1 MASDELEGMPGVVGI
16 RIDDRLIHG
25 QVVAYWSNYLKLTRI
40 MVANDKVAV
49 DDMRKS
55 VLRMAVPAG
64 IKSSIIPVERAA
76 KQILEGKY
84 VGQRILL
91 IVDCPADILRLIDLG
106 LPIKKIN
113 LGNMGGK
120 EDTKPVKKYV
130 NVTDEQER
138 QFRDLLAK
146 GIEITTQLV
155 PQDQVTHLTDYL
167 DK

>member
-1 MASDELEGMPGVVGI
+1 MAADEYEGMPGIVGI

-25 QVVAYWSNYLKLTRI
+25 QVVAYWSNSLKLTRI
-40 MVANDKVAV
+40 MVANDAVAV

-84 VGQRILL
+84 AGQRVFL
-91 IVDCPADILRLIDLG
+91 IVDSPADILRLIDLG
-106 LPIKKIN
+106 LPIKKFN
-113 LGNMGGK
+113 VGNMGGK
-120 EDTKPVKKYV
+120 DNTKPIKKYV
-130 NVTDEQER
+130 NVTDEQEQ

-146 GIEITTQLV
+146 GVEITMQLV
-155 PQDQVTHLTDYL
+155 PQDAVTHLTDYL

>member
-1 MASDELEGMPGVVGI
+1 MAADEYEGMPGIVGI

-25 QVVAYWSNYLKLTRI
+25 QVVAYWSNSLKLTRI
-40 MVANDKVAV
+40 MVANDDVAV

-84 VGQRILL
+84 AGQRVFL
-91 IVDCPADILRLIDLG
+91 IVDSPADILRLIDLG
-106 LPIKKIN
+106 LPIKKFN
-113 LGNMGGK
+113 VGNMGGK
-120 EDTKPVKKYV
+120 DNTKPIKKYV
-130 NVTDEQER
+130 NVTDEQEQ

-146 GIEITTQLV
+146 GVEITTQLV
-155 PQDQVTHLTDYL
+155 PQDAVTHLTDFL